1 MGAKSGSLVLWNALR
16 ERSLTLWS
24 SILDSRR
31 LKRVLDWP
39 LRRSKRQISAT
50 KEKTKD

>member
-1 MGAKSGSLVLWNALR
+1 MGVKSGPLVLWNPLR
-16 ERSLTLWS
+16 ERSLTFWS
-24 SILDSRR
+24 SIFDSRR

-50 KEKTKD
+50 KEQTKD